1 MFILHNFPLP
11 RLVEFLWSLE
21 VEGQYFD
28 LEISRTFL
36 CRWDWSTWDWRS
48 GKVLTLSLTENN
60 IHLARLNCSWE
71 GEGGNV
77 TWLVDSHVVQ
87 TVQDDKEQSS
97 ILQEDQEHSSILD
110 LYWDKLNKTGGDIVT
125 VTCRREKGSNNN
137 TVMWSSESQSSV
149 LVKVP
154 EDDIDKDNI
163 EEDIIEED
171 VDIS

>member
-1 MFILHNFPLP
+1 M
-11 RLVEFLWSLE
+11 
-21 VEGQYFD
+21 
-28 LEISRTFL
+28 
-36 CRWDWSTWDWRS
+36 
-48 GKVLTLSLTENN
+48 
-60 IHLARLNCSWE
+60 
-71 GEGGNV
+71 

-163 EEDIIEED
+163 DEDIIEED
-171 VDIS
+171 VDISEV